1 MAIEQL
7 LTKIGQIEVD
17 KDVIDKGKY
26 AADEIEKYISQDIIC
41 KTELLNEICKNPNL
55 LWANTINQLIQ
66 NRILSVGD
74 LINAHIDKRFIEA
87 LGTNLSARTISPS
100 GELTQ
105 IKRLSTEVYFW
116 GIPASGKSC
125 AIGAILSMASKRGS
139 PLVNAFAEQPC
150 QGIDYM
156 MQLCEMFLKDD
167 KVKPVPSGTPVRFT
181 YEMSFTITDN
191 NHRVHPI
198 TFIDMAGELIRCM
211 YKKNAQ
217 QRLSDEEEKAL
228 TTVTN
233 LLKDKRSTNQKL
245 HFFVLEYGGQDRVY
259 GNLTQLSLLRGAIMY
274 LSAIPTTDGNVFNVF
289 KEKTDGIYLLVTKS
303 DKAKAP
309 LNQLKDY
316 LLNYINS
323 PLGYGGIGDLL
334 SEICRKYHINGG
346 ELEVVPF
353 SLGKVCFKNFC
364 IFEGLH
370 TADVIDILVTRT
382 WYTKDWLDKKWAYP
396 IKKILNF
403 LRS

>member
-181 YEMSFTITDN
+181 YEMSFTITGPRPLLPAQCVCERSLCRPEPRRSSQASIPGNGSHSHFPDSLRADC
-191 NHRVHPI
+191 NH
-198 TFIDMAGELIRCM
+198 
-211 YKKNAQ
+211 
-217 QRLSDEEEKAL
+217 
-228 TTVTN
+228 
-233 LLKDKRSTNQKL
+233 
-245 HFFVLEYGGQDRVY
+245 
-259 GNLTQLSLLRGAIMY
+259 
-274 LSAIPTTDGNVFNVF
+274 
-289 KEKTDGIYLLVTKS
+289 
-303 DKAKAP
+303 
-309 LNQLKDY
+309 
-316 LLNYINS
+316 
-323 PLGYGGIGDLL
+323 
-334 SEICRKYHINGG
+334 
-346 ELEVVPF
+346 
-353 SLGKVCFKNFC
+353 
-364 IFEGLH
+364 
-370 TADVIDILVTRT
+370 
-382 WYTKDWLDKKWAYP
+382 
-396 IKKILNF
+396 
-403 LRS
+403 